1 MIVILLNNKIF
12 VVNNINP
19 VKRVVRADLTHTVIL
34 TFARESVCNN
44 CTLYI
49 GASEKTDCLV
59 KHRSNPIRMSLII
72 NFKIRGVKKC
82 GWILKSQMTNEFFVE
97 QFCRRIFDTA
107 AEFFN
112 AVNNSYILADKV
124 GEHICRQT
132 VLCVVKPL
140 KHIGIF
146 KICNSDRMIFVIDLS

>member
-19 VKRVVRADLTHTVIL
+19 VERVIRADLTHTVV
-34 TFARESVCNN
+34 FAFACECIGHD
-44 CTLYI
+44 CALYI
-49 GASEKTDCLV
+49 GTAEKTDCFV
-59 KHRSNPIRMSLII
+59 KYRSNPIRVCLIV

-82 GWILKSQMTNEFFVE
+82 GWILKSQMTDKFFVKK
-97 QFCRRIFDTA
+97 FRWRILDTA

-132 VLCVVKPL
+132 VLCVVEPL
-140 KHIGIF
+140 ENIGIF
-146 KICNSDRMIFVIDLS
+146 KIRNSDRMIFVIDLS

>member
-1 MIVILLNNKIF
+1 MVVVLLNNKIF

-19 VKRVVRADLTHTVIL
+19 VERIIRADLTHTVIL
-34 TFARESVCNN
+34 TFARKSIGND

-49 GASEKTDCLV
+49 GTAEKTDCLV
-59 KHRSNPIRMSLII
+59 EHRSNPIRVCVII

-82 GWILKSQMTNEFFVE
+82 GWILKSQMTDKFFVKK
-97 QFCRRIFDTA
+97 FRRRIFDTA

-112 AVNNSYILADKV
+112 AVNNGYILTDKV

-140 KHIGIF
+140 ENIGIF